1 MPKDSPDVVG
11 LLKSELE
18 FLEKGGYWKPSAHQ
32 QFIFQD
38 SPACLNYGRLK
49 DRSPC
54 SECLLFGLVPL
65 DHRNEKIPCWH
76 IPLNEQGETIDSLYR
91 WGTQEVIE
99 TAVSRSLRARIQELG
114 LEQAQNQSLPRE
126 TNAITKAVSRPSLND
141 ANLGEATRF
150 PKCANPGCAASFHYK
165 EGQLFRFHRSRKHGE
180 APPNTHSVQH
190 FWLCNACSESYTLE
204 YKGDGD
210 VVIKLRLTCSQEL
223 R

>member
-1 MPKDSPDVVG
+1 MPKDSPDVLD

-65 DHRNEKIPCWH
+65 DHRKEKIPCWH

-114 LEQAQNQSLPRE
+114 LKQAQNQSLPQG
-126 TNAITKAVSRPSLND
+126 TNAITKVVSRPSLND
-141 ANLGEATRF
+141 VNLGEATRF
-150 PKCANPGCAASFHYK
+150 PNARIQNVQPHFTTRKGNYFDFIGAASMVNRLRILTRCNISGCVTH
-165 EGQLFRFHRSRKHGE
+165 
-180 APPNTHSVQH
+180 APTATHS
-190 FWLCNACSESYTLE
+190 NTRAMTAP
-204 YKGDGD
+204 
-210 VVIKLRLTCSQEL
+210 
-223 R
+223 